1 MIKSVFLLLFA
12 LFEKVSEDFYTK
24 LNRLYD
30 KVVELKNPLLS
41 DLESTISSYIFK
53 SNEWRS
59 LSKLLR
65 DLTQEDTVMLDR
77 DNYVEGTRIN
87 LVTKATKVIEKE
99 GQSGKKIF
107 QLANGKEWFTE
118 MLDEEYL
125 TSNYNMD
132 VKMYGPTPS
141 LSRDEL
147 ALPKIEKEIEKVKSD
162 RGMMENE
169 GLNYLDSRYGAFV
182 LIEKGLIDQRR
193 ILKSRIELFKA
204 FNEINSDQGIPDK
217 KKKLEEKF
225 KEVLEEKKKVLER
238 KKKEELEGKKNE
250 PDGDS
255 SDYDVKN
262 LSEFFNSHILI
273 SKDLYDPVNRKY
285 KQNRFEDLEWPQ
297 LSEYLNGSISCLRP
311 VTKAS
316 QVEHK
321 KNGDANPLILFDLL
335 MNCLVTY
342 SPEAIQKYMGF
353 CSGSYLIQPF
363 ESRLRTVFGAFK
375 SLENAYIGLQE
386 SNDKVESFFNGDET
400 PKLRLVTVKDHKS
413 TALVIPQNSEFKSCK
428 IKMDV
433 SSKDKIF
440 KTCHEKLMV
449 GIVTDQGGQKKAFI
463 VMHFKEAK
471 KQTELDDII
480 ESLLI
485 PNIMN
490 IKKDYRDE
498 VIPLYIIGD
507 TNLVK
512 KNKMDGFASTEY
524 FKKKVEELFNPGECQ
539 SYPNGENQITTSKMR
554 TSMHGQMNKASK
566 CDTVVTE
573 DKDKIFYIPN
583 VHSFKDSKVPIV
595 EEGSNGTSPDSP
607 PASEAPSTESSVAP
621 TEKKTKKLL
630 RARAYDFLFGS
641 KSSGGKQKSKKNIKK
656 QSKKRKANLK
666 KSHRRL

>member
-1 MIKSVFLLLFA
+1 
-12 LFEKVSEDFYTK
+12 
-24 LNRLYD
+24 
-30 KVVELKNPLLS
+30 
-41 DLESTISSYIFK
+41 
-53 SNEWRS
+53 
-59 LSKLLR
+59 
-65 DLTQEDTVMLDR
+65 
-77 DNYVEGTRIN
+77 
-87 LVTKATKVIEKE
+87 
-99 GQSGKKIF
+99 
-107 QLANGKEWFTE
+107 
-118 MLDEEYL
+118 
-125 TSNYNMD
+125 
-132 VKMYGPTPS
+132 
-141 LSRDEL
+141 
-147 ALPKIEKEIEKVKSD
+147 
-162 RGMMENE
+162 
-169 GLNYLDSRYGAFV
+169 
-182 LIEKGLIDQRR
+182 
-193 ILKSRIELFKA
+193 
-204 FNEINSDQGIPDK
+204 
-217 KKKLEEKF
+217 
-225 KEVLEEKKKVLER
+225 EEKKEEEVLER
-238 KKKEELEGKKNE
+238 KKKETLEGKKNE

-285 KQNRFEDLEWPQ
+285 KQNRFEDLEWPK

-400 PKLRLVTVKDHKS
+400 PKLRLVKGNDHKS
-413 TALVIPQNSEFKSCK
+413 TALVIPKNSKFESRKYPIPKTDDSL
-428 IKMDV
+428 
-433 SSKDKIF
+433 KDKIF

-512 KNKMDGFASTEY
+512 KN
-524 FKKKVEELFNPGECQ
+524 
-539 SYPNGENQITTSKMR
+539 
-554 TSMHGQMNKASK
+554 
-566 CDTVVTE
+566 
-573 DKDKIFYIPN
+573 
-583 VHSFKDSKVPIV
+583 
-595 EEGSNGTSPDSP
+595 
-607 PASEAPSTESSVAP
+607 
-621 TEKKTKKLL
+621 
-630 RARAYDFLFGS
+630 
-641 KSSGGKQKSKKNIKK
+641 
-656 QSKKRKANLK
+656 
-666 KSHRRL
+666 